1 MTEKSSGESPTS
13 ASTPTSPGGDS
24 QGSSSQFIE
33 TFERVRARMAEVVV
47 GQEDLVFGL
56 LVALF
61 AGGHVLVEGVPGL
74 GKTLVARSLATASGA
89 GFKRIQFTPD
99 LMPSDITGSSIYDRQ
114 GAGFTFVPGPIF
126 TNLLLADE
134 VNRAPAKTQS
144 ALLEAMQEHQ
154 VTVDGTSR
162 PLPPPFLVIATQNPV
177 ESQGTYPLPE
187 AQLDRFL
194 LKLNVENPP
203 REVEERIVRHH
214 AAGFDPRDLA
224 RVEAATSPHEIVAMQ
239 RLCEAVRVDDAI
251 IAYMVELVRRTRE
264 DRAIELGASP
274 RASIAMLKAARVV
287 AASEGRSFVTPDD
300 VKPMVKPILRH
311 RVMLHPDAELQGLT
325 ADDRIDEILRA
336 TPVPRAK

>member
-1 MTEKSSGESPTS
+1 MTDP
-13 ASTPTSPGGDS
+13 STENPA
-24 QGSSSQFIE
+24 SSQFVE
-33 TFERVRARMAEVVV
+33 TFERIRSRMAEVVV
-47 GQEDLVFGL
+47 GQEELVFGL

-74 GKTLVARSLATASGA
+74 GKTLVARSLAAASGA
-89 GFKRIQFTPD
+89 AFKRIQFTPD

-114 GAGFTFVPGPIF
+114 GGGFTFVPGPIF

-154 VTVDGTSR
+154 VTVDGTTR
-162 PLPPPFLVIATQNPV
+162 ALPPPFLVIATQNPV

-203 REVEERIVRHH
+203 RDVEERIVKHH
-214 AAGFDPRDLA
+214 AGGFDPKDLGN
-224 RVEAATSPHEIVAMQ
+224 VQPATNPAEIVAMQ
-239 RLCEAVRVDDAI
+239 QLCEQVRVDDAI
-251 IAYMVELVRRTRE
+251 VSYMVDLVRRTRD

-300 VKPMVKPILRH
+300 VKPLVKPILRH
-311 RVMLHPDAELQGLT
+311 RVMLHPDAELQGLST
-325 ADDRIDEILRA
+325 DDRIDEILRA
-336 TPVPRAK
+336 APVPRG

>member
-1 MTEKSSGESPTS
+1 MTDP
-13 ASTPTSPGGDS
+13 STENPA
-24 QGSSSQFIE
+24 SSQFVE
-33 TFERVRARMAEVVV
+33 TFERIRSRMAEVVV
-47 GQEDLVFGL
+47 GQEELVFGL

-74 GKTLVARSLATASGA
+74 GKTLVARSLAAASGA
-89 GFKRIQFTPD
+89 AFKRIQFTPD

-114 GAGFTFVPGPIF
+114 GGGFTFVPGPIF

-154 VTVDGTSR
+154 VTVDGTTR
-162 PLPPPFLVIATQNPV
+162 TLPPPFLVIATQNPV

-203 REVEERIVRHH
+203 RDVEERIVKHH
-214 AAGFDPRDLA
+214 AQGFDPKDLGN
-224 RVEAATSPHEIVAMQ
+224 VQPATNPAEIVAMQ
-239 RLCEAVRVDDAI
+239 QLCERVRVDDAI
-251 IAYMVELVRRTRE
+251 VSYMVDLVRRTRD

-287 AASEGRSFVTPDD
+287 AASEGRTFVTPDD
-300 VKPMVKPILRH
+300 VKPLVKPILRH
-311 RVMLHPDAELQGLT
+311 RVMLHPDAELQGLST
-325 ADDRIDEILRA
+325 DDRIDEILRA
-336 TPVPRAK
+336 APVPRG

>member
-1 MTEKSSGESPTS
+1 MTEET
-13 ASTPTSPGGDS
+13 THDS
-24 QGSSSQFIE
+24 DVSQKFIA
-33 TFERVRARMAEVVV
+33 TFERMRARIAEVIV

-61 AGGHVLVEGVPGL
+61 GGGHVLVEGVPGL
-74 GKTLVARSLATASGA
+74 GKTLVARCLAQASGS

-99 LMPSDITGSSIYDRQ
+99 LMPSDVTGSSIYDRQ
-114 GAGFTFVPGPIF
+114 GGGFTFIPGPIF
-126 TNLLLADE
+126 TNVLLADE

-154 VTVDGTSR
+154 VTVDGQSR
-162 PLPPPFLVIATQNPV
+162 LLPPPFLVIATQNPV

-203 REVEERIVRHH
+203 RDVEERIVKQH
-214 AAGFDPRDLA
+214 AAGFDPKNVSRL
-224 RVEAATSPHEIVAMQ
+224 EASTTPEEIVAMQ
-239 RLCEAVRVDDAI
+239 RLCEGVRVDDAI
-251 IAYMVELVRRTRE
+251 VSYMVELVRRTRE

-287 AASEGRSFVTPDD
+287 AASEGRAFVTPDD

-325 ADDRIDEILRA
+325 ADDRIDEIVKA
-336 TPVPRAK
+336 VPVPRGN